1 MYNIQQHILEIEE
14 LGAFLFKLEDLVA
27 QAQSTVLMFLRHTR
41 TKYSKNTYYLLD
53 NIFEQHFDSSEMN
66 PTEFLVWRDSNK
78 IERLMRKHDR
88 SPSDYGITNRNTRG
102 HQNHSPRPRDRRR
115 HLPPRPPPPP
125 SIQTPNR
132 SMYILKK
139 HL

>member
-53 NIFEQHFDSSEMN
+53 IR
-66 PTEFLVWRDSNK
+66 TFL
-78 IERLMRKHDR
+78 
-88 SPSDYGITNRNTRG
+88 
-102 HQNHSPRPRDRRR
+102 
-115 HLPPRPPPPP
+115 
-125 SIQTPNR
+125 
-132 SMYILKK
+132 
-139 HL
+139 